1 MCMEDLCSLPV
12 GNLAE
17 RDAALF
23 LWVTF
28 PQLKES
34 FRVIHAW
41 RFTYKTAAFVWVKTN
56 TKSGTPF
63 WGLGSWTRSN
73 AEVCLLAIKG
83 HPKRISKS
91 VHQVVL
97 SPVERHS
104 KKPNLVR
111 ERIVALMGDVPRIE
125 LFARKKVPGWDA
137 WGNEVQSDVD
147 FSDGIK
153 NE

>member
-1 MCMEDLCSLPV
+1 M
-12 GNLAE
+12 
-17 RDAALF
+17 
-23 LWVTF
+23 
-28 PQLKES
+28 
-34 FRVIHAW
+34 IHAW

-63 WGLGSWTRSN
+63 WGLGSWTISN

-104 KKPNLVR
+104 RKLDLVR

-147 FSDGIK
+147 FSDSVK